1 MSVLLRQLFAR
12 PLFAMEL
19 LMVTLCVHVLGLA
32 SSIYTM
38 LVLNRYVAHGLDA
51 TLVTL
56 TSGAV
61 VAVVLEYG
69 FRQVRLKLAQ
79 GVTVRPD
86 YRLGVRVFDRILT
99 TGAATLYRLPP
110 GEQREIVS
118 SPGVIGRIHGP
129 ANLVGLLDVPF
140 ALLFVVILFFLEF
153 WLGCVAGGFI
163 GVALLISML
172 GHPLLRAPMRELSK
186 ATAEAGAMGGAAMR
200 AVDGVRAF
208 NAQSFLRERFRHRQ
222 EALARMQRGVEGR
235 RERIQTAT
243 QSLGILMSIFMI
255 AVGAKLVVTGQMDVG
270 LLVGANILAGR
281 AMAPIL
287 RLSQLGAS
295 LAEARRAFE
304 TLGVFSR
311 ASLERAG
318 GVELRAF
325 AGRLELQD
333 VAFAHE
339 EGSDPLFE
347 SLSLTLPPGASLVV
361 SGANGT
367 GKTTLAR
374 ILLGLLEPV
383 RGQLLVD
390 GVNLDQLSLAWWRRQ
405 VIYLPQEP
413 DFFEGTI
420 RENLTAFNPELSN
433 ERLNAIIAEAGLT
446 AFLHASPK
454 GLDTPMLNGGAQ
466 LSLGIRKR
474 LALARALTGEGRI
487 AVFDEPMEGMDHP
500 GREAVSGVLNRMA
513 RSGRSVIL
521 LSHDAELIQGA
532 DIFLNLD
539 RKPVPELRLKAS
551 GNAGGA
557 R

>member
-1 MSVLLRQLFAR
+1 MSVLLRQLFSR
-12 PLFAMEL
+12 PLFAIEL
-19 LMVTLCVHVLGLA
+19 LAVTFCVHVLGLA

-56 TSGAV
+56 TTGAV
-61 VAVVLEYG
+61 VAVILEYG
-69 FRQVRLKLAQ
+69 FRQIRLKLAQ

-99 TGAATLYRLPP
+99 SSAATLYRLPP

-163 GVALLISML
+163 GAALLISML
-172 GHPLLRAPMRELSK
+172 GHPLLRGPMRELSK
-186 ATAEAGAMGGAAMR
+186 AAAEAGAMGGAAMR

-208 NAQSFLRERFRHRQ
+208 NAQSFLRERFRSRQ

-243 QSLGILMSIFMI
+243 QSLGMLMSIFMI

-295 LAEARRAFE
+295 LTEARRAFE

-311 ASLERAG
+311 AAQERSG
-318 GVELRAF
+318 GVELRTF

-347 SLSLTLPPGASLVV
+347 SLTFAVPPGASLVV

-374 ILLGLLEPV
+374 LLLGLLEPV

-390 GVNLDQLSLAWWRRQ
+390 GVNLDQLSLEWWRRQ

-420 RENLTAFNPELSN
+420 RENLTAFNPDLSN

-454 GLDTPMLNGGAQ
+454 GLDTPMLNGGVQ

-539 RKPVPELRLKAS
+539 RKPVPELRFKAS
-551 GNAGGA
+551 GTPGGA